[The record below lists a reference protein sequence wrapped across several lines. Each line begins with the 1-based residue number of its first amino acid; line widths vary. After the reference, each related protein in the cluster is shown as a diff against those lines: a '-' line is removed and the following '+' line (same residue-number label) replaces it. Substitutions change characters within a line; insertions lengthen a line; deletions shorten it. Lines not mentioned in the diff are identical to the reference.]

1 MRHKHK
7 HRHDY
12 RSPYDIC
19 TLLYGKAI
27 YKPIEIVAGYVEPLC
42 VKVKMH
48 QLITDVATR
57 HVTIIPTDFVVTR
70 LINDNGP
77 LANCWLLELCIKI
90 LSLQLKVPALLLR
103 LWQSPDRGTRRKR
116 PPAKDEVMI
125 FVHAGGDRNCRSP

>member
-12 RSPYDIC
+12 RSPYGTC

-48 QLITDVATR
+48 QVITEVATR

-70 LINDNGP
+70 LMITVRLQIVGSWSC
-77 LANCWLLELCIKI
+77 ASRSY
-90 LSLQLKVPALLLR
+90 LS
-103 LWQSPDRGTRRKR
+103 S
-116 PPAKDEVMI
+116 
-125 FVHAGGDRNCRSP
+125 